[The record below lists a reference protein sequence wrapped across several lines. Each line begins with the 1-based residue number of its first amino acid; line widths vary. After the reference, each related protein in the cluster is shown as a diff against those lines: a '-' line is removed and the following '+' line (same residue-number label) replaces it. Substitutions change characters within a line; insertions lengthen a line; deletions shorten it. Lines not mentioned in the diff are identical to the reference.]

1 MTLKESG
8 RADHDEPT
16 NKDEPHT
23 HQFPQ
28 MTVYDSLSLS
38 GVDFGLFV
46 NSTCGLRING
56 TVIPCAQ
63 PELDPGGIDP
73 DVLLSGVARHRDK
86 FFSQRHFYERAAAG
100 TLPAFSF
107 VYPPVQACDHP
118 CHDMAKGERLLKD
131 ICACRFPA
139 VPVPMLTFR
148 RCADEAVRA
157 GPKWEKTLLL
167 VAYDDAGG
175 FYDHIVPPHEGVPN
189 DEAACNIR
197 DHPGMANTSCAG
209 AAKALGPFDFR
220 RLGLRSTAMIIS
232 PWIAKGSVIQ
242 APQGP
247 YATSQWEHSS
257 IPATA
262 KTLFNLTGFLTQRVR
277 PKLPTAD
284 KTKSTPSLC

>member
-1 MTLKESG
+1 MRLLAKSQRRGCT
-8 RADHDEPT
+8 DHDAPT

-56 TVIPCAQ
+56 TVIPCAE

-86 FFSQRHFYERAAAG
+86 FFSQRRFYERAAAG

-131 ICACRFPA
+131 IY
-139 VPVPMLTFR
+139 
-148 RCADEAVRA
+148 EAVRA
-157 GPKWEKTLLL
+157 GPKWEKTLFL

-175 FYDHIVPPHEGVPN
+175 FCKIVMLSRFV
-189 DEAACNIR
+189 
-197 DHPGMANTSCAG
+197 
-209 AAKALGPFDFR
+209 AL
-220 RLGLRSTAMIIS
+220 
-232 PWIAKGSVIQ
+232 
-242 APQGP
+242 
-247 YATSQWEHSS
+247 
-257 IPATA
+257 
-262 KTLFNLTGFLTQRVR
+262 
-277 PKLPTAD
+277 
-284 KTKSTPSLC
+284 PSR